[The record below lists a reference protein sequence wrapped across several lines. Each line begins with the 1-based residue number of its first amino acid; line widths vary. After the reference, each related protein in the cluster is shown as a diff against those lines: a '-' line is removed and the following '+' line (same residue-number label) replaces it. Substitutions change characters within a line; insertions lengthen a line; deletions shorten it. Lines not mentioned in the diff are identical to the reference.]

1 MDIPARPRF
10 LIIGGGIMG
19 STTAYELACAG
30 HAADTLVIE
39 PDPTYEFAAT
49 PRAVGGIRLQHAIEE
64 NIRMSLHSDPIYAD
78 IAAHVTGGAVQFD
91 PQFKRIGYL
100 YCVET
105 PEDLASLEACV
116 ALQKSLGVDV
126 DIHTADALRARWP
139 AFTFDG
145 AIAGAY
151 SPDDGQID
159 PYAALMHFRRAAEGR
174 GVRYVKDRVVGL
186 EHDGAKVTAATLESG
201 VVLHPEMVVNVA
213 NCWSGPLGEMVGMPL
228 PIAPR
233 CRQQFRFDTEKP
245 FPSFPA
251 IRFANGR
258 SVRPHQDSMIVGW
271 MKPDQEAGFFWDL
284 DYQVFEDELWP
295 WLASQAQA
303 FEAIKS
309 RGGWLGH
316 YDMNT
321 LDGNMII
328 DRAPHLANYFV
339 AVGFSGH
346 GLQHAP
352 AVGRAMKELLLTGR
366 YQTLD
371 LSRMGYRRVMENAP
385 LEDHGP
391 KA

>member
-19 STTAYELACAG
+19 SATAYELACAG
-30 HAADTLVIE
+30 HATDTLVIE

-64 NIRMSLHSDPIYAD
+64 NIRMSLYSDPIYAD
-78 IAAHVTGGAVQFD
+78 IAASVTGGAVQFD

-105 PEDLASLEACV
+105 PDDLTALEHCV
-116 ALQKSLGVDV
+116 ALQRSLGVRVEMHDQ
-126 DIHTADALRARWP
+126 AALKARWP
-139 AFTFDG
+139 AFTFQG
-145 AIAGAY
+145 VLAGAY

-159 PYAALMHFRRAAEGR
+159 PYAALMHYRRAAEGR
-174 GVRYVKDRVVGL
+174 GVRYVKDRVARL
-186 EHDGAKVTAATLESG
+186 DHDGAKVTAATLESG
-201 VVLHPEMVVNVA
+201 AVLHPDQVVNVA
-213 NCWSGPLGEMVGMPL
+213 NCWAAPLSEMVDMPL
-228 PIAPR
+228 PIAAM
-233 CRQQFRFDTEKP
+233 CRQQFRFTTEKP
-245 FPSFPA
+245 FPTFPA
-251 IRFANGR
+251 VRFANGR
-258 SVRPHQDSMIVGW
+258 SVRPHQDSLIAGW
-271 MKPDQEAGFFWDL
+271 MKPDQAPGFFWDL
-284 DYQVFEDELWP
+284 DHQVFDDVLWP
-295 WLASQAQA
+295 WLAEQSEW
-303 FEAIKS
+303 FEAVKA

-316 YDMNT
+316 YDVNT

-328 DRAPHLANYFV
+328 DRAPRIGNYFA

-352 AVGRAMKELLLTGR
+352 AVGRALRELLLTGR

-371 LSRMGYRRVMENAP
+371 LSRMGYARVLENRP